1 MEFTLIFSQHTTP
14 QMQIVNVLCDNVAD
28 MPRLYKAFQSL
39 MTKSRVQ
46 LHTERIK
53 GEVVSKKFLI
63 KMDGI
68 CRRDDSDVA
77 TSVNYGV
84 ASSSSESNTKV
95 DNPYLVTFLIK
106 TPISKWYVVWCSSKN
121 GQQKDMC

>member
-1 MEFTLIFSQHTTP
+1 MEFTLIFSQHAAP

-53 GEVVSKKFLI
+53 GEAVVSKKI
-63 KMDGI
+63 K
-68 CRRDDSDVA
+68 
-77 TSVNYGV
+77 N
-84 ASSSSESNTKV
+84 K
-95 DNPYLVTFLIK
+95 K
-106 TPISKWYVVWCSSKN
+106 KWMEPAEEMTLMLPPV
-121 GQQKDMC
+121 